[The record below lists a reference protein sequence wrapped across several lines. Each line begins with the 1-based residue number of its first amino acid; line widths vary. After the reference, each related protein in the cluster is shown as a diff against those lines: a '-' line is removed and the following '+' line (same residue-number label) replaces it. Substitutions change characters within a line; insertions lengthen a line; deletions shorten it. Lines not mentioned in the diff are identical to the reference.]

1 MELIQLSLLLINLE
15 DWSISRSFEDRA
27 WNINIINV
35 DDNRGE
41 LRGKFGKTEKKGGGR
56 RRRDAEAAVV
66 RPFFLLPGAT
76 NRSCAVGAALKTR
89 SHPRPSAG
97 ACAMAYRSRRI
108 RDARNIIQWS
118 IGCLQNTISPFRR
131 RADHRRFVSINEN
144 DGTTRQQW
152 CESVAFPIADRPHE
166 SSTFRGIVGRYV
178 MRHEIDSREWNSTRG
193 DWTEV
198 RNFSFDTLYVNVVI
212 DRSIDRIIIRKKFK
226 ISSRNSETILF

>member
-166 SSTFRGIVGRYV
+166 SSTFRWALRYEARDRLSWVEQHSGRLKYV
-178 MRHEIDSREWNSTRG
+178 TFHSILCRKRR
-193 DWTEV
+193 
-198 RNFSFDTLYVNVVI
+198 
-212 DRSIDRIIIRKKFK
+212 DRSIHRSNYHSKEI
-226 ISSRNSETILF
+226 